1 MSTAERSAHPSER
14 CWLCDG
20 WILRNDARRVMPG
33 LGLTVHARCY
43 EADAE
48 PRPSPPTSPG

>member
-1 MSTAERSAHPSER
+1 MTAAERSAHPSER

-33 LGLTVHARCY
+33 LGLTVHTRCY